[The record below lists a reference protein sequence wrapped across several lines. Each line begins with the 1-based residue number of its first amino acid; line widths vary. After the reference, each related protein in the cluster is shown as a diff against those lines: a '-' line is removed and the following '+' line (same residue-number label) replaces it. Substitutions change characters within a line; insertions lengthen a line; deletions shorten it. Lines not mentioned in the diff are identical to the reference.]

1 MPKEAIRTESAP
13 KPLGDYSQSWTVS
26 GAKLIFLAGQ
36 VSVDM
41 NGNLIGSGDIA
52 LQTRTV
58 MENLKKVL
66 EGAGA
71 SLRDV
76 IKLNTYVTNID
87 EYNEKT
93 RDIRLQY
100 FPQDFPSRTTVEV
113 KSLYSPEAMVE
124 IEAIAAVRTGS
135 LPFKKSKS

>member
-1 MPKEAIRTESAP
+1 MQKEVIRTELAP
-13 KPLGDYSQSWTVS
+13 KPTGDYSQAWTVT

-41 NGNLIGSGDIA
+41 SGNPVGSGDIA

-71 SLRDV
+71 SLGDV
-76 IKLNTYVTNID
+76 IKLNTYVTNIA
-87 EYNEKT
+87 EYLERA
-93 RDIRLQY
+93 RDIRREY
-100 FPQDFPSRTTVEV
+100 FSQDFPASTLVEV
-113 KSLYSPEAMVE
+113 KSLAHPEFMVE
-124 IEAIAAVRTGS
+124 IEAIAAVS
-135 LPFKKSKS
+135 